1 LPYTGFK
8 LRNVGK
14 TRDEIYILDLCDRGR
29 PGKRQHPFDFLIGD
43 TGRRL
48 LVDAYYPELK
58 LVIEY
63 AERQH
68 TEAVAHFDKR
78 MTQSGVSRGEQRKVY
93 DKRRQEKL
101 AEQGIALVVLDY
113 SDFPHNSRK
122 RLRRILED
130 DEKIVRGK
138 LVPWL

>member
-1 LPYTGFK
+1 